1 MNPTENSFE
10 SVVKQIES
18 ILNTGLDNIYINTA
32 IKVFLG
38 LYAAFAAPS
47 LPPNLVFLMD
57 NTFVRISVAFVI
69 ILMATRD
76 PSMALIMA
84 IAFIMTLQT
93 ANKLRIINTSLS
105 YSEPGESSWLPSA
118 KKHDHSDHDSEDDDS
133 SDDDS
138 SDDDSDDT
146 DINVTQPSMVQN
158 NMIQSN
164 QVPTQNSILESME
177 NPPPPTTTPVVN
189 NNVENTTTTSVPVNV
204 SENPFFRNVS
214 DQDEA
219 NISLSRPSDNL
230 NEPAGEPAG
239 LLATDDAAPLFTG
252 VPLGSNEIP
261 GANQDSSINTFGS
274 QHPIQGIGNSPT
286 GYN

>member
-1 MNPTENSFE
+1 
-10 SVVKQIES
+10 
-18 ILNTGLDNIYINTA
+18 
-32 IKVFLG
+32 
-38 LYAAFAAPS
+38 
-47 LPPNLVFLMD
+47 MD

-93 ANKLRIINTSLS
+93 ANKLRIINTSMS

-118 KKHDHSDHDSEDDDS
+118 KKHDHSDHDSEDEDDDDS

-138 SDDDSDDT
+138 SDDDSDD
-146 DINVTQPSMVQN
+146 INLNVSQPSMV
-158 NMIQSN
+158 QSN
-164 QVPTQNSILESME
+164 QVPTQNSILENME
-177 NPPPPTTTPVVN
+177 NPPPQTTTPVVN
-189 NNVENTTTTSVPVNV
+189 NYVENTTTTSIPVNV

-230 NEPAGEPAG
+230 N
-239 LLATDDAAPLFTG
+239 
-252 VPLGSNEIP
+252 
-261 GANQDSSINTFGS
+261 
-274 QHPIQGIGNSPT
+274 
-286 GYN
+286 